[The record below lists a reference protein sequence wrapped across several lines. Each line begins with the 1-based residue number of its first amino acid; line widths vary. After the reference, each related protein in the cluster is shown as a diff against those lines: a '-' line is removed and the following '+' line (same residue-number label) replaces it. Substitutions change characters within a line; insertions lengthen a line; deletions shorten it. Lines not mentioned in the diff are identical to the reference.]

1 MRWEWERR
9 FGREGLGEK
18 AWEEEKTG
26 GRGNKKG
33 GEKNGREE
41 GREKEKTRKRARKSK
56 TVETKMYCTMQK

>member
-18 AWEEEKTG
+18 AWEEEKKG
-26 GRGNKKG
+26 GRGKEVEEEKKG
-33 GEKNGREE
+33 GEKVGRE
-41 GREKEKTRKRARKSK
+41 SK